1 MQARPHKN
9 HLPDGIFGVVFFY
22 ACGAAGARLPG
33 GNTNRKES
41 CMDYKKLA
49 YDLLPL
55 VGGAQN
61 ISKLTHCATRLR
73 FEFHD
78 RSKVDEKAIEKTPG
92 VISVVEKGGQFQ
104 VVVGNDV
111 PITYRALINEMGGTA
126 AGGSSAT
133 DPEPEKKQSIINRIV
148 SVISTTFT
156 PVIPALIGGGMI
168 KAVLSILVLC
178 GLSDTSST
186 YQILNFVSDAAF
198 YFMPVLLAY
207 GAAIKFECNPVLAMT
222 LACALLHPTW
232 TGMVSAGEAV
242 DFFGIPVRLVDYT
255 YSVIPIILSIWI
267 MSYVERFAEKYTPS
281 VIKFFLKPL
290 IILFI
295 SAPIALLVV
304 GPFGAF
310 LNTLIETAAN
320 AINARASWLLPML
333 MGAFQPFLV
342 LTGTAWAMTPIATVQ
357 ISSLGYEIVN
367 GPGMLASNI
376 AQGGATLAVA
386 CKSKNHQ
393 LRQLA
398 ASSGFTAV
406 MGITEPCLYG
416 VILKLKKPLIA
427 SMIGGGIG
435 GIYAGLSG
443 LVRYAFVSPGL
454 AALPAFIGENPM
466 NIVHAII
473 TCVISFVAGFA
484 ACWVL
489 GFDDPANEEDAA
501 PAPAPAVPAAPKA
514 EGKAAAAVAPVAGH
528 AVALEEVNDAVIAQK
543 VLGDGLA
550 IQPTE
555 GKVCAPVDGE
565 ITSLPDS
572 KHAVGIRGDNGMEL
586 LIHVGIDTVNLQGRC
601 YEAHVK
607 AGDRVHRGDLL
618 ISFDRE
624 AIEAAGYETV
634 TPVLL
639 TNSDEYKRCT
649 AVTGRDVAVGDTVLT
664 VE

>member
-1 MQARPHKN
+1 
-9 HLPDGIFGVVFFY
+9 
-22 ACGAAGARLPG
+22 
-33 GNTNRKES
+33 
-41 CMDYKKLA
+41 MDYKKLG

-55 VGGAQN
+55 VGGVDN

-73 FEFHD
+73 FEFCD
-78 RSKVDEKAIEKTPG
+78 RSKVDKAAIENTLG

-111 PITYRALINEMGGTA
+111 PITYRVLINEMGGTA
-126 AGGSSAT
+126 AKSSSDASS
-133 DPEPEKKQSIINRIV
+133 DEEKEKPGIITNII

-178 GLSDTSST
+178 GLDDSSST
-186 YQILNFVSDAAF
+186 YAILNLISDAAF

-232 TGMVSAGEAV
+232 TGMVSAGEGV
-242 DFFGIPVRLVDYT
+242 NFFHIPVQLVDYS
-255 YSVIPIILSIWI
+255 YSVIPIILSVWL
-267 MSYVERFAEKYTPS
+267 MSYVEKFAEKYTPS
-281 VIKFFLKPL
+281 IIKFFLKPL

-295 SAPIALLVV
+295 SVPIALVII
-304 GPFGAF
+304 GPLGSF
-310 LNTLIETAAN
+310 LNSVIEAGAN
-320 AINARASWLLPML
+320 IINAKASWLLPML

-386 CKSKNHQ
+386 LKTKNSQ
-393 LRQLA
+393 LKQLA
-398 ASSGFTAV
+398 SSSGFTAV

-416 VILKLKKPLIA
+416 VLLRLKKPFIA

-435 GIYAGLSG
+435 GIYAGISG

-473 TCVISFVAGFA
+473 TCIISFAAAFVAA
-484 ACWVL
+484 WVL
-489 GFDDPANEEDAA
+489 GFEEPSDPNQAKKEIKSTAKPASKPATVAA
-501 PAPAPAVPAAPKA
+501 PINGTCIP
-514 EGKAAAAVAPVAGH
+514 
-528 AVALEEVNDAVIAQK
+528 LSEVNDAVFSQK
-543 VLGDGLA
+543 ILGDGAA
-550 IQPTE
+550 IIPSE
-555 GKVCAPVDGE
+555 GKVYAPVNGTVSTVFD
-565 ITSLPDS
+565 T
-572 KHAVGIRGDNGMEL
+572 KHAIGLLSEDGVEL
-586 LIHVGIDTVNLQGRC
+586 LIHIGIDTVNLEGKHFT
-601 YEAHVK
+601 AHVESGK
-607 AGDRVHRGDLL
+607 KIKKGDLL
-618 ISFDRE
+618 VSFDQE
-624 AIEAAGYETV
+624 MIKKEGYDTV
-634 TPVLL
+634 TPVLI
-639 TNSDEYKRCT
+639 TNT
-649 AVTGRDVAVGDTVLT
+649 AEFHSIDTNASGNVKVGDVLLT
-664 VE
+664 VQ

>member
-1 MQARPHKN
+1 MIFCCGLFLCRLNRIARSG
-9 HLPDGIFGVVFFY
+9 PDG
-22 ACGAAGARLPG
+22 AA
-33 GNTNRKES
+33 TQRKGFL
-41 CMDYKKLA
+41 MDYKKLA

-55 VGGAQN
+55 VGGVDN

-73 FEFHD
+73 FEFRD
-78 RSKVDEKAIEKTPG
+78 RSKVDDKAISKTPG

-126 AGGSSAT
+126 SGGGSTASA
-133 DPEPEKKQSIINRIV
+133 EPEKKPSIINRIV

-178 GLSDTSST
+178 GLSDSSST
-186 YQILNFVSDAAF
+186 YQILNFISDAAF

-232 TGMVSAGEAV
+232 SGMVSTGEPI
-242 DFFGIPVRLVDYT
+242 DFFSIPVRLVDYS

-267 MSYVERFAEKYTPS
+267 MSYVEKLAEKYTPS
-281 VIKFFLKPL
+281 IIKFFLKPL

-295 SAPIALLVV
+295 STPIALLIV

-310 LNTLIETAAN
+310 LNTVIETAAN
-320 AINARASWLLPML
+320 SINATASWLLPML

-398 ASSGFTAV
+398 FSSGFTAV

-466 NIVHAII
+466 NIVHAVI
-473 TCVISFVAGFA
+473 TCVISFAAAFVAT
-484 ACWVL
+484 WIM
-489 GFDDPANEEDAA
+489 GFDDPANEEDETPTPAVSAPSSASISDAAGEAQAAA
-501 PAPAPAVPAAPKA
+501 PL
-514 EGKAAAAVAPVAGH
+514 AGR
-528 AVALEEVNDAVIAQK
+528 ALPLSKVSDAVFSQK
-543 VLGDGLA
+543 VMGDGLA
-550 IQPTE
+550 IQPSE
-555 GKVCAPVDGE
+555 GKVYAPFDGE
-565 ITSLPDS
+565 VASLFET
-572 KHAVGIRGDNGMEL
+572 KHAIGLLGDNGMEL
-586 LIHVGIDTVNLQGRC
+586 LIHIGIDTVNLQGQY
-601 YEAHVK
+601 YEAHVQT
-607 AGDRVHRGDLL
+607 GDRIRKGDLL
-618 ISFDRE
+618 ISFDKD
-624 AIEAAGYETV
+624 AIEKAGYETV
-634 TPVLL
+634 TPIIL
-639 TNSDEYKRCT
+639 TNTDSYT
-649 AVTGRDVAVGDTVLT
+649 AIEAQTGRDVHPGDTVLT
-664 VE
+664 AR

>member
-1 MQARPHKN
+1 
-9 HLPDGIFGVVFFY
+9 
-22 ACGAAGARLPG
+22 
-33 GNTNRKES
+33 
-41 CMDYKKLA
+41 MDYKKLA

-55 VGGAQN
+55 VGGSDN

-73 FEFHD
+73 FEFCD
-78 RSKVDEKAIEKTPG
+78 RSKVDVSAIEQTQG
-92 VISVVEKGGQFQ
+92 VISVVDKGGQFQ

-126 AGGSSAT
+126 GKSSNASDT
-133 DPEPEKKQSIINRIV
+133 DVNQEEEKPSIINRII

-178 GLSDTSST
+178 GLDDTSST
-186 YQILNFVSDAAF
+186 YAILNMISDAAF

-232 TGMVSAGEAV
+232 SGMVSAGEGV
-242 DFFGIPVRLVDYT
+242 SFFSIPVRLVDYS

-267 MSYVERFAEKYTPS
+267 MSYVEKLAEKYTPS
-281 VIKFFLKPL
+281 IIKFFLKPL

-295 SAPIALLVV
+295 SVPIALLIV
-304 GPFGAF
+304 GPFGSF
-310 LNTLIETAAN
+310 LNSVVESAAN

-386 CKSKNHQ
+386 LKTKNQQ
-393 LRQLA
+393 LKQLA
-398 ASSGFTAV
+398 SSSGFTAV

-427 SMIGGGIG
+427 SMIGGGVG
-435 GIYAGLSG
+435 GIYAGIFG

-466 NIVHAII
+466 NIVHAVI
-473 TCVISFVAGFA
+473 TCIISFATAFA
-484 ACWVL
+484 ATWIM
-489 GFDDPANEEDAA
+489 GFDDPKEPESKSTA
-501 PAPAPAVPAAPKA
+501 PVRERSLDSAPK
-514 EGKAAAAVAPVAGH
+514 KAVQIMSPMNGTTVP
-528 AVALEEVNDAVIAQK
+528 LSEVNDAVFSQK
-543 VLGDGLA
+543 VLGDGIAVLP
-550 IQPTE
+550 QD
-555 GKVCAPVDGE
+555 GKVYAPTDGT
-565 ITSLPDS
+565 ITTLFET
-572 KHAVGIRGDNGMEL
+572 KHAIGLESTQGAEI
-586 LIHVGIDTVNLQGRC
+586 LIHIGIDTVNLEGR
-601 YEAHVK
+601 YFTAHVK
-607 AGDRVHRGDLL
+607 TGDIVKKGDLL
-618 ISFDRE
+618 VTFDKM
-624 AIEAAGYETV
+624 AIEQEGYETI
-634 TPVLL
+634 TPVLI
-639 TNSDEYKRCT
+639 TNTDNFVKIEANSSGQEIK
-649 AVTGRDVAVGDTVLT
+649 AGDLLLNLC
-664 VE
+664 

>member
-1 MQARPHKN
+1 
-9 HLPDGIFGVVFFY
+9 
-22 ACGAAGARLPG
+22 
-33 GNTNRKES
+33 
-41 CMDYKKLA
+41 MDYKKLA

-55 VGGAQN
+55 VGGVDN

-73 FEFHD
+73 FEFRD
-78 RSKVDEKAIEKTPG
+78 RSKVDDKAISKTPG

-126 AGGSSAT
+126 SGGGSTASA
-133 DPEPEKKQSIINRIV
+133 EPEKKPSIINRIV

-178 GLSDTSST
+178 GLSDSSST
-186 YQILNFVSDAAF
+186 YQILNFISDAAF

-232 TGMVSAGEAV
+232 SGMVAAGEPI
-242 DFFGIPVRLVDYT
+242 DFFNIPVRLVDYS

-267 MSYVERFAEKYTPS
+267 MSYVEKLAEKYTPS
-281 VIKFFLKPL
+281 IIKFFLKPL

-295 SAPIALLVV
+295 STPIALLIV

-310 LNTLIETAAN
+310 LNTVIETAAN
-320 AINARASWLLPML
+320 SINATASWLLPML

-398 ASSGFTAV
+398 FSSGFTAV

-466 NIVHAII
+466 NIVHAVI
-473 TCVISFVAGFA
+473 TCIISFAAAFVAT
-484 ACWVL
+484 WVM
-489 GFDDPANEEDAA
+489 GFDDPANEEDEA
-501 PAPAPAVPAAPKA
+501 PTPSVSSAPSVPLPAAA
-514 EGKAAAAVAPVAGH
+514 GEAQAFAPLAGR
-528 AVALEEVNDAVIAQK
+528 ALPLTDVNDAVFSQK
-543 VLGDGLA
+543 VMGDGLA
-550 IQPTE
+550 IQPSE
-555 GKVCAPVDGE
+555 GKVYAPFNGE
-565 ITSLPDS
+565 VASLFET
-572 KHAVGIRGDNGMEL
+572 KHAIGLMGDNSMEL
-586 LIHVGIDTVNLQGRC
+586 LIHIGIDTVNLQGQ
-601 YEAHVK
+601 YYDAHVK
-607 AGDRVHRGDLL
+607 VGDRVKKGDLL
-618 ISFDRE
+618 ISFDKD
-624 AIEAAGYETV
+624 AIEKAGYETV
-634 TPVLL
+634 TPVIL
-639 TNSDEYKRCT
+639 TNTDSYTTIE
-649 AVTGRDVAVGDTVLT
+649 AQTGCEVRPGDTVLT
-664 VE
+664 VK

>member
-1 MQARPHKN
+1 M
-9 HLPDGIFGVVFFY
+9 VFFC
-22 ACGAAGARLPG
+22 AVWVRNARSEPTGAV
-33 GNTNRKES
+33 TQRKGFL
-41 CMDYKKLA
+41 MDYKKLA

-55 VGGAQN
+55 VGGVDN

-73 FEFHD
+73 FEFRD
-78 RSKVDEKAIEKTPG
+78 RSKVDDKAISKTPG

-126 AGGSSAT
+126 SGGGSTASA
-133 DPEPEKKQSIINRIV
+133 EPEKKPSIINRIV

-178 GLSDTSST
+178 GLSDSSST
-186 YQILNFVSDAAF
+186 YQILNFISDAAF

-232 TGMVSAGEAV
+232 SGMVAAGEPI
-242 DFFGIPVRLVDYT
+242 DFFNIPVRLVDYS

-267 MSYVERFAEKYTPS
+267 MSYVEKLAEKYTPS
-281 VIKFFLKPL
+281 IIKFFLKPL

-295 SAPIALLVV
+295 STPIALLIV

-310 LNTLIETAAN
+310 LNTVIETAAN
-320 AINARASWLLPML
+320 SINATASWLLPML

-398 ASSGFTAV
+398 FSSGFTAV

-466 NIVHAII
+466 NIVHAVI
-473 TCVISFVAGFA
+473 TCIISFAAAFVAT
-484 ACWVL
+484 WIM
-489 GFDDPANEEDAA
+489 GFDDPANEEDEAPASTTPAVSAPTSISAAAGEAQAAA
-501 PAPAPAVPAAPKA
+501 PL
-514 EGKAAAAVAPVAGH
+514 AGR
-528 AVALEEVNDAVIAQK
+528 ALPLTAVNDAVFSQK
-543 VLGDGLA
+543 VMGDGLA
-550 IQPTE
+550 IQPSE
-555 GKVCAPVDGE
+555 GKVYAPFDGE
-565 ITSLPDS
+565 VASLFET
-572 KHAVGIRGDNGMEL
+572 KHAIGLMGDNGMEL
-586 LIHVGIDTVNLQGRC
+586 LIHIGIDTVNLQGQ
-601 YEAHVK
+601 YYDAHVK
-607 AGDRVHRGDLL
+607 VGDRVKKGDLL
-618 ISFDRE
+618 ISFDKD
-624 AIEAAGYETV
+624 AIEKAGYETV
-634 TPVLL
+634 TPVIL
-639 TNSDEYKRCT
+639 TNTDNYTTIE
-649 AVTGRDVAVGDTVLT
+649 AQTGCEVRPGDTVLT
-664 VE
+664 AK